1 MLMLQIKLYLNI
13 FMLWLLNYAWGFTPI
28 KNLGYFDLCDRT
40 KFYLAH
46 KADNSNDLTARFKN
60 YLTILSDLFENH
72 EEEMLIESTNLYM
85 YLKKDMNLYQNFLGL
100 IYNPILDINTKEMLK
115 NNLEK
120 HFQINKISNI
130 NNENELT
137 EDFQKL
143 FISLGSNYQKLSWDR
158 QLQNIYSSILYY
170 VYITPDENNVTILVN
185 QFVNRIGCLILHPGK
200 MQSGS

>member
-1 MLMLQIKLYLNI
+1 
-13 FMLWLLNYAWGFTPI
+13 
-28 KNLGYFDLCDRT
+28 
-40 KFYLAH
+40 
-46 KADNSNDLTARFKN
+46 
-60 YLTILSDLFENH
+60 
-72 EEEMLIESTNLYM
+72 
-85 YLKKDMNLYQNFLGL
+85 MNLYQNFLGL